1 MNSLPQTPA
10 YPSREAGRPVWIY
23 EYQVAADNKK
33 SKHKQTQRQM
43 GIPVYCVGL
52 QIHTAC
58 NCRLV

>member
-33 SKHKQTQRQM
+33 ANTNKHKDKWASQFT
-43 GIPVYCVGL
+43 V
-52 QIHTAC
+52 
-58 NCRLV
+58 